1 MKKLS
6 RRDFIKG
13 AASTAALA
21 AAGGL
26 LTACANEPATNA
38 GTSAPSR
45 TWDMETD
52 VLILGAGGSG
62 MCAAYEAATAGAKAL
77 ILEKTAN
84 FGGTSI
90 RSGGIVQASGT
101 RVQKELTAYQDDNGD
116 KHADYYL
123 QEGEGTL
130 VEGLVR
136 DMTTNSASHIEWM
149 ESLGLVFTNMT
160 GSAHVPHADDAL
172 YADRI
177 HGTDVGAKGMFTTI
191 HDACVAAGAEIVYE
205 TEATKFIV
213 EDGKVVG
220 VEAKQGDK
228 TISVKGNKG
237 VIICTSSIDHN
248 QDMCAALSP
257 NQYYDNANSIC
268 AAAPGNTGDGI
279 RMAQQ
284 LGAKLTN
291 FGGVI
296 DLTAKTSAGINRQTP
311 MIPGFFV
318 NKFGRR
324 FCCEDNTYAFT
335 SRELW
340 REMNKFGKCYTVCG
354 SNTYLDV
361 EGMVSAGTAFKG
373 ETIEELADQIGV
385 NAANLKT
392 TLETW
397 NADMANG
404 VDTQYGR
411 MSGLAAIEGPY
422 YAFEEGFMNLGSIGG
437 VLINLD
443 CQVLDVNNN
452 PIPGLYAAGMASAGW
467 VGPFYP
473 GSGTAL
479 LGAIHFG
486 RKAGKVVAAL

>member
-1 MKKLS
+1 MKNIS
-6 RRDFIKG
+6 RREFLKG
-13 AASTAALA
+13 TAATAAAFAAS
-21 AAGGL
+21 GL
-26 LTACANEPATNA
+26 LTACGSTPVNG
-38 GTSAPSR
+38 GTEGKTER
-45 TWDMETD
+45 TWDYETD
-52 VLILGAGGSG
+52 VLILGAGGAG
-62 MCAAYEAATAGAKAL
+62 MCAGYEATQAGAKAL
-77 ILEKTAN
+77 ILEKTGN

-101 RVQKELTAYQDDNGD
+101 KVQKELTAYQDDNGD

-130 VEGLVR
+130 VEELVR

-149 ESLGLVFTNMT
+149 ESLGLVFTNMS
-160 GSAHVPHADDAL
+160 GSAHVPHADEAL

-177 HGTDVGAKGMFTTI
+177 HGTDVGASGMFTTI
-191 HDACVAAGAEIVYE
+191 HDAAEASGVEFVYN
-205 TEATKFIV
+205 TEATKLIV
-213 EDGKVVG
+213 EDGKVIG

-228 TISVKGNKG
+228 VVTAKANKG

-248 QDMCAALSP
+248 QDMCLALSP
-257 NQYYDNANSIC
+257 NQYYDNQFAIC

-279 RMAQQ
+279 RMAQEI
-284 LGAKLTN
+284 GAKLSN

-296 DLTAKTSAGINRQTP
+296 DLTGKTSAGINRQTP

-354 SNTYLDV
+354 SNTRLTV
-361 EGMVSAGTAFKG
+361 EDMVAAGTAFKG
-373 ETIEELADQIGV
+373 ETIEELAEKIGV

-392 TLETW
+392 TLDQW
-397 NADMANG
+397 NADMATG
-404 VDTQYGR
+404 ADTQFGR
-411 MSGLAAIEGPY
+411 MSGLEAIQAPY

-467 VGPFYP
+467 LGPFYP

-486 RKAGKVVAAL
+486 RKSGKVVAAL